1 MNSETIKTPEETPE
15 TTVDLLPPFLTAKS
29 SAKWS
34 EGKQRYYYKPLDREY
49 EKRHYHKHKHEMTCE
64 FCGSVVI
71 TQMCK
76 HLKSKKC
83 LMYRNAVQQTMDK
96 YNIEEGKS

>member
-1 MNSETIKTPEETPE
+1 MNTESNKNPEETPE
-15 TTVDLLPPFLTAKS
+15 VINLHPPFLTAKS

-34 EGKQRYYYKPLDREY
+34 ENKQRYYYKPLDREY
-49 EKRHYHKHKHEMTCE
+49 EKRHYHKHTHEMTCE

-76 HLKSKKC
+76 HVKSNKC
-83 LMYRNAVQQTMDK
+83 LMYRSAVQKTMDK
-96 YNIEEGKS
+96 YNIE